1 MLERLSRSPAGAFA
15 MIAGIVLVTA
25 LLLAAL
31 GHSLVCSC
39 GTLRLWDGQI
49 TTAENSQHLTDWYSF
64 SHLLY
69 GLILYAFLRLVAPHW
84 TLNKRLVVAAMIAA
98 GWELGENTPF
108 LIERY
113 RDVTVSV
120 NYHGD
125 SIVNAV
131 TDIVAALAGFG
142 LAAVRPVWGSIALF
156 LGTEALTAWA
166 ARDGLVLSVVMV
178 TAPLEA
184 LRDWQL
190 AR

>member
-1 MLERLSRSPAGAFA
+1 MLDRLSRSPAGALA
-15 MIAGIVLVTA
+15 MIAGILLVTGV
-25 LLLAAL
+25 LLSAM
-31 GHSLVCSC
+31 GHSLVCGC

-64 SHLLY
+64 SHLLS
-69 GLILYAFLRLVAPHW
+69 GLILYAFLRLVAPRW

-120 NYHGD
+120 NYYGD
-125 SIVNAV
+125 SIVNAL
-131 TDIVAALAGFG
+131 TDVVAALAGFG
-142 LAAVRPVWGSIALF
+142 LAAVLPVWGSVALF

-184 LRDWQL
+184 LRNWQL